1 MIQRESNSGV
11 QKTIDGLVMKVS
23 VRRPPSWL
31 RRNEV
36 KRNVMRA
43 TGCGMVARS
52 EAESRWTGRRINGD
66 VEQAND

>member
-23 VRRPPSWL
+23 VRPPSWL

-52 EAESRWTGRRINGD
+52 EAES
-66 VEQAND
+66 